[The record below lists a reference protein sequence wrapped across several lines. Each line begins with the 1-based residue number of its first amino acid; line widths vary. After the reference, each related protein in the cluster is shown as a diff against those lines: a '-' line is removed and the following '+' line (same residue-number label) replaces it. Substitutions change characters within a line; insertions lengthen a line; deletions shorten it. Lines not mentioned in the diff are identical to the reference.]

1 MNLFE
6 LQERLK
12 DFSQEQLVREM
23 QAPTGS
29 APQFLVLS
37 ELQRRQRMMA
47 EEQAQ
52 MQTPQTTVAEDA
64 IAAAGVPQGGLA
76 DMARAMAP
84 QTDMDMN
91 TAVQP
96 VERMQEGGSV
106 DGRDSGFIRRL
117 LESVGERARNS
128 RMTDEEIRFLR
139 DERPIPKRLIDAL
152 NPGQSAA
159 DARDSYEEGDYP
171 GAVIN
176 AASAFPLGKIA
187 GPAANVLAEL
197 YSRAGDRELEPV
209 SEFPIG
215 MADGG
220 VVRMQPGG
228 EVEGP
233 NTAFLRQLRGIQ
245 NTTSEMQARNAIAR
259 EKLRRMEAARRAAI
273 ADRFSF
279 LNDDLPVVDEF
290 GGLPSYMTETGTL
303 ADIDPTIDTS
313 EDYDDFD
320 YQRALDEAARM
331 RELNAIPF
339 SSGPLAD
346 VTPVDA
352 REDEGPYTEALRS
365 DIERQRRRLTPDDYQ
380 SRGETDPLDPRSPSY
395 VPPFDTSGAYSA
407 LLGAPSSAEA
417 MFGDIGPLQGPMQPE
432 PYSPA
437 GQGAPLS
444 ARPDI
449 LMDLVP
455 EPDVTPFTTDSA
467 GSSMLSDE
475 ELAAITGV
483 SPGTMRPVQGPNLPS
498 PSVDPS
504 ELGGLPDFM
513 KEQGGTVP
521 MPQPGQGIM
530 PSDIGRAI
538 GEGFGFGPAMDA
550 ARETLNLEE
559 TLAAEREAAREAEAA
574 RMMEINEIPATARKV
589 TDEGKI
595 ISSPQPKKD
604 TDSGGT
610 GGGAGASAPA
620 GDDAFEQD
628 KWLALAQAG
637 LALMSSQQPTIGGAI
652 GEAGLSGI
660 TALRQARTDR
670 DDRIERQQ
678 ARADRLA
685 AAARKDAPGYEDDA
699 VGDLL
704 KQRELLEEEA
714 SRYFD
719 SELGAVRPGYEERY
733 NRIFQRID
741 LIDSAVGAAT
751 ISRFPGLIEALTEE

>member
-76 DMARAMAP
+76 DMARSMAP
-84 QTDMDMN
+84 QTDMDIN
-91 TAVQP
+91 TAAQP
-96 VERMQEGGSV
+96 VERMQDGGSV

-228 EVEGP
+228 LAGISRDLDVYSPEMVGP
-233 NTAFLRQLRGIQ
+233 GAPRTIGSARSMQEMYDIYGIPRTNEELQMLREQL
-245 NTTSEMQARNAIAR
+245 ARNQELSQFKPTQRPNRPSVLPLGADSLLPNLGLIRQPVLDALRALTPTIQELGMSGTAEAISNMTPA
-259 EKLRRMEAARRAAI
+259 ESAAIGVPTGLAGQNVMKILEGADTASENEAKAAAAAELNVAAAI
-273 ADRFSF
+273 AA
-279 LNDDLPVVDEF
+279 
-290 GGLPSYMTETGTL
+290 G
-303 ADIDPTIDTS
+303 
-313 EDYDDFD
+313 
-320 YQRALDEAARM
+320 
-331 RELNAIPF
+331 
-339 SSGPLAD
+339 
-346 VTPVDA
+346 
-352 REDEGPYTEALRS
+352 EGPSPELVFSDDPALS
-365 DIERQRRRLTPDDYQ
+365 FGDQFGEVSPAVTRRGGDDELT
-380 SRGETDPLDPRSPSY
+380 
-395 VPPFDTSGAYSA
+395 
-407 LLGAPSSAEA
+407 
-417 MFGDIGPLQGPMQPE
+417 FGDIE
-432 PYSPA
+432 PT
-437 GQGAPLS
+437 GAP
-444 ARPDI
+444 I
-449 LMDLVP
+449 
-455 EPDVTPFTTDSA
+455 PFALPTVA
-467 GSSMLSDE
+467 DE
-475 ELAAITGV
+475 
-483 SPGTMRPVQGPNLPS
+483 
-498 PSVDPS
+498 
-504 ELGGLPDFM
+504 
-513 KEQGGTVP
+513 
-521 MPQPGQGIM
+521 
-530 PSDIGRAI
+530 
-538 GEGFGFGPAMDA
+538 
-550 ARETLNLEE
+550 
-559 TLAAEREAAREAEAA
+559 
-574 RMMEINEIPATARKV
+574 
-589 TDEGKI
+589 
-595 ISSPQPKKD
+595 D
-604 TDSGGT
+604 TDPDADVEAVVN
-610 GGGAGASAPA
+610 GGGVAATSEA
-620 GDDAFEQD
+620 DDAFEQD

-660 TALRQARTDR
+660 TAPRQARGER
-670 DDRIERQQ
+670 DERIERQQ

-685 AAARKDAPGYEDDA
+685 AAAAEAEAAAAKGIITCTERATYFKAAQDATKEAEDIEFNLA
-699 VGDLL
+699 TGGVAGDLGITPYT
-704 KQRELLEEEA
+704 EEEKA
-714 SRYFD
+714 ALQRRLNDARDRATMFGALANPALINFD
-719 SELGAVRPGYEERY
+719 
-733 NRIFQRID
+733 
-741 LIDSAVGAAT
+741 AT
-751 ISRFPGLIEALTEE
+751 REKATE

>member
-64 IAAAGVPQGGLA
+64 IAAAGMPQGGLA
-76 DMARAMAP
+76 DMARSMAP

-228 EVEGP
+228 LAGISRDLDVYSPTMEGAALSRRMMEEEDSRRRRAELAAATFQYGTGRMP
-233 NTAFLRQLRGIQ
+233 VATGEDQLFDPESSPLLPQEIEPEAGAPPAGTDLRGLGTVI
-245 NTTSEMQARNAIAR
+245 SEMISGEDPEATATRLLESGQIDEDQYNRYIFGSSGERNRIAR
-259 EKLRRMEAARRAAI
+259 ESLGYEEPRTT
-273 ADRFSF
+273 AD
-279 LNDDLPVVDEF
+279 P
-290 GGLPSYMTETGTL
+290 ET
-303 ADIDPTIDTS
+303 DTS
-313 EDYDDFD
+313 DAVTLPEIVFD
-320 YQRALDEAARM
+320 SESEA
-331 RELNAIPF
+331 
-339 SSGPLAD
+339 
-346 VTPVDA
+346 
-352 REDEGPYTEALRS
+352 EGPGLS
-365 DIERQRRRLTPDDYQ
+365 FGDQFGDVDPNLVRRGGTDELT
-380 SRGETDPLDPRSPSY
+380 
-395 VPPFDTSGAYSA
+395 
-407 LLGAPSSAEA
+407 
-417 MFGDIGPLQGPMQPE
+417 FGDIE
-432 PYSPA
+432 PT
-437 GQGAPLS
+437 GAP
-444 ARPDI
+444 I
-449 LMDLVP
+449 
-455 EPDVTPFTTDSA
+455 PFA
-467 GSSMLSDE
+467 
-475 ELAAITGV
+475 
-483 SPGTMRPVQGPNLPS
+483 LP
-498 PSVDPS
+498 
-504 ELGGLPDFM
+504 
-513 KEQGGTVP
+513 
-521 MPQPGQGIM
+521 
-530 PSDIGRAI
+530 I
-538 GEGFGFGPAMDA
+538 GEDQDA
-550 ARETLNLEE
+550 DADADVDAVVN
-559 TLAAEREAAREAEAA
+559 
-574 RMMEINEIPATARKV
+574 
-589 TDEGKI
+589 
-595 ISSPQPKKD
+595 
-604 TDSGGT
+604 
-610 GGGAGASAPA
+610 GGGESAPA
-620 GDDAFEQD
+620 VDDAFEQD

-637 LALMSSQQPTIGGAI
+637 LSLMSSQQPTIGGAI
-652 GEAGLSGI
+652 GEAGLAGI
-660 TALRQARTDR
+660 TALRQARGER
-670 DDRIERQQ
+670 DERVSAQQ

-685 AAARKDAPGYEDDA
+685 AAASRADRDRETYPYRQVDDIISMADSYAKAAQAIVEANFDTPPAEGDPGY
-699 VGDLL
+699 
-704 KQRELLEEEA
+704 
-714 SRYFD
+714 D
-719 SELGAVRPGYEERY
+719 SY
-733 NRIFQRID
+733 
-741 LIDSAVGAAT
+741 
-751 ISRFPGLIEALTEE
+751 ISNLAMANVLRRRALALTGQE

>member
-64 IAAAGVPQGGLA
+64 IAAAGMPQGGLA
-76 DMARAMAP
+76 DMARSMAP

-228 EVEGP
+228 LASISRDIRDFAPRLPAE
-233 NTAFLRQLRGIQ
+233 
-245 NTTSEMQARNAIAR
+245 IAGVRR
-259 EKLRRMEAARRAAI
+259 EDFMLLSPE
-273 ADRFSF
+273 
-279 LNDDLPVVDEF
+279 EQ
-290 GGLPSYMTETGTL
+290 
-303 ADIDPTIDTS
+303 ADIIQFEDSTADTRQAAAESYDP
-313 EDYDDFD
+313 
-320 YQRALDEAARM
+320 
-331 RELNAIPF
+331 
-339 SSGPLAD
+339 
-346 VTPVDA
+346 
-352 REDEGPYTEALRS
+352 
-365 DIERQRRRLTPDDYQ
+365 
-380 SRGETDPLDPRSPSY
+380 Y
-395 VPPFDTSGAYSA
+395 VPPSKN
-407 LLGAPSSAEA
+407 
-417 MFGDIGPLQGPMQPE
+417 I
-432 PYSPA
+432 
-437 GQGAPLS
+437 
-444 ARPDI
+444 
-449 LMDLVP
+449 V
-455 EPDVTPFTTDSA
+455 DVYT
-467 GSSMLSDE
+467 
-475 ELAAITGV
+475 
-483 SPGTMRPVQGPNLPS
+483 
-498 PSVDPS
+498 
-504 ELGGLPDFM
+504 
-513 KEQGGTVP
+513 
-521 MPQPGQGIM
+521 
-530 PSDIGRAI
+530 
-538 GEGFGFGPAMDA
+538 
-550 ARETLNLEE
+550 ETLFPGYGEAIEE
-559 TLAAEREAAREAEAA
+559 GQRIIRAAEAA
-574 RMMEINEIPATARKV
+574 PMIEINEIPGAGGRV
-589 TDEGKI
+589 TDDGEVIAPPAPGLSFGDQFGDVDPDLVRRGGDEELTFGDI
-595 ISSPQPKKD
+595 EPTGALIPFALPVGADED
-604 TDSGGT
+604 TDADVEAVVN
-610 GGGAGASAPA
+610 GGGESAPA
-620 GDDAFEQD
+620 VDDAFEQD

-660 TALRQARTDR
+660 TALRQARGER
-670 DDRIERQQ
+670 DERIERQQ

-685 AAARKDAPGYEDDA
+685 AAAAAAAKGTITGTERAAYFKAAQDATKEAEDLAFALATGGVAGDYGIVTPYTDEEKEILQRRLNDA
-699 VGDLL
+699 RTRANRFGALANPALVNFDAT
-704 KQRELLEEEA
+704 LEE
-714 SRYFD
+714 
-719 SELGAVRPGYEERY
+719 
-733 NRIFQRID
+733 
-741 LIDSAVGAAT
+741 T
-751 ISRFPGLIEALTEE
+751 TE

>member
-76 DMARAMAP
+76 DMARSMAP

-228 EVEGP
+228 LASISRDVRDFAPRLPEEIMGV
-233 NTAFLRQLRGIQ
+233 
-245 NTTSEMQARNAIAR
+245 
-259 EKLRRMEAARRAAI
+259 RR
-273 ADRFSF
+273 
-279 LNDDLPVVDEF
+279 
-290 GGLPSYMTETGTL
+290 
-303 ADIDPTIDTS
+303 
-313 EDYDDFD
+313 DDFSLLSPEEQLAILEFED
-320 YQRALDEAARM
+320 STADTRQAAA
-331 RELNAIPF
+331 E
-339 SSGPLAD
+339 S
-346 VTPVDA
+346 
-352 REDEGPYTEALRS
+352 Y
-365 DIERQRRRLTPDDYQ
+365 
-380 SRGETDPLDPRSPSY
+380 DPY
-395 VPPFDTSGAYSA
+395 VPPSRNIVDVYT
-407 LLGAPSSAEA
+407 ET
-417 MFGDIGPLQGPMQPE
+417 
-432 PYSPA
+432 
-437 GQGAPLS
+437 
-444 ARPDI
+444 R
-449 LMDLVP
+449 VP
-455 EPDVTPFTTDSA
+455 
-467 GSSMLSDE
+467 
-475 ELAAITGV
+475 
-483 SPGTMRPVQGPNLPS
+483 
-498 PSVDPS
+498 
-504 ELGGLPDFM
+504 
-513 KEQGGTVP
+513 
-521 MPQPGQGIM
+521 
-530 PSDIGRAI
+530 
-538 GEGFGFGPAMDA
+538 
-550 ARETLNLEE
+550 
-559 TLAAEREAAREAEAA
+559 
-574 RMMEINEIPATARKV
+574 
-589 TDEGKI
+589 
-595 ISSPQPKKD
+595 
-604 TDSGGT
+604 
-610 GGGAGASAPA
+610 
-620 GDDAFEQD
+620 
-628 KWLALAQAG
+628 
-637 LALMSSQQPTIGGAI
+637 
-652 GEAGLSGI
+652 
-660 TALRQARTDR
+660 
-670 DDRIERQQ
+670 RIW
-678 ARADRLA
+678 
-685 AAARKDAPGYEDDA
+685 
-699 VGDLL
+699 
-704 KQRELLEEEA
+704 
-714 SRYFD
+714 
-719 SELGAVRPGYEERY
+719 
-733 NRIFQRID
+733 
-741 LIDSAVGAAT
+741 
-751 ISRFPGLIEALTEE
+751 